1 MWQLQNDWSLLWI
14 FVFVFIC
21 LIKVVI
27 VEAVACTSM
36 MVGMC
41 GQYYEFLVGSVRVS
55 LPECLKRLWIWKLEC
70 LLWGHAM
77 GWLFRFA
84 ELHVLQDLSQ
94 VKMNFIDV
102 LSEAAELVVL
112 IFGRKFVDGV
122 EYQTLRGRRA
132 FSTVTVTGYIYKTV
146 N

>member
-1 MWQLQNDWSLLWI
+1 
-14 FVFVFIC
+14 
-21 LIKVVI
+21 
-27 VEAVACTSM
+27 
-36 MVGMC
+36 
-41 GQYYEFLVGSVRVS
+41 
-55 LPECLKRLWIWKLEC
+55 
-70 LLWGHAM
+70 M